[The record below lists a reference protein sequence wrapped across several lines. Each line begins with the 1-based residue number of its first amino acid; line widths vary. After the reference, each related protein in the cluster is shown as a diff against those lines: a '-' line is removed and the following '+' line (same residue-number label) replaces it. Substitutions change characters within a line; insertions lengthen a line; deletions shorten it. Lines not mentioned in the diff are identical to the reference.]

1 MRTPHGQMLRD
12 GDGYNASPPGRSSYY
27 WGHPF
32 TMLLAHAYSGSA
44 YLKSEY
50 LRQGG
55 NQNIEPFMVL
65 LLNDPKVTATTVH
78 NYPLTLDFGD
88 VTGGMVARTGWNSA
102 DDVLVEIRGGGY
114 MNGGHQHSDAGA
126 IQLYYRGFQFGD
138 IGQYLFAGTPYD
150 QNFSRRSVAHS
161 MMLAFNP
168 SETFGSGLVNDGG
181 QRYNRAA
188 PLTPNDATSGPNFNF
203 GKVVSASFGPS
214 TTAPTFNYF
223 SVDLVGAYSNKISNY
238 VRSFC
243 FINTKRKDVP
253 GIIIL
258 ADDVTTSNA
267 NYRKSWQIN
276 THNLPIQTAE
286 GLILENRANSSS
298 PIGKTHINMLIPA
311 PADRTTQ
318 ILDGKAAFTVNGVY
332 FEPPNQNFAEKNGK
346 RTLISPKTSSNRDRF
361 LTVFQI
367 VDGETTPLPLTF
379 EETSVSYNINVANKI
394 VCMSNS
400 SKLIESDF
408 QVTIPS
414 EGNYGLSAMGLYE
427 GQWSLLKSDGTIY
440 ETFLVPKRTNAIFL
454 ESVASGTYTLTRSV
468 SNVKRVFENLDVVV
482 DGRVIT
488 VLETDKPLFV
498 YDVKGSLVYVDKNTN
513 NRSVAVSLTNSGI
526 YILKSGNKTTK
537 VLLK

>member
-332 FEPPNQNFAEKNGK
+332 FEQPNQNFAEKNGK
-346 RTLISPKTSSNRDRF
+346 RTLISPNVSNLRDRF

-367 VDGETTPLPLTF
+367 SDELANPLPIEHT
-379 EETSVSYNINVANKI
+379 EISVAHVIKVDNKI
-394 VCMSNS
+394 VLMSNNTY
-400 SKLIESDF
+400 LIDSEIPI
-408 QVTIPS
+408 TIPNDK
-414 EGNYGLSAMGLYE
+414 NYQLAITGLKE
-427 GQWSLLKSDGTIY
+427 GQWSLLSSNRNKVFDFNVEKRKNSIFIETI
-440 ETFLVPKRTNAIFL
+440 PMG
-454 ESVASGTYTLTRSV
+454 SYTLTPKV
-468 SNVKRVFENLDVVV
+468 VK
-482 DGRVIT
+482 
-488 VLETDKPLFV
+488 
-498 YDVKGSLVYVDKNTN
+498 
-513 NRSVAVSLTNSGI
+513 
-526 YILKSGNKTTK
+526 
-537 VLLK
+537 